1 MNFKTRDLL
10 IVFALLAASA
20 TASAATS
27 SAIQTIDQIAAV
39 VNDEVITRQEL
50 ERRYL
55 EITEQMRSQKIQLPP
70 RKLLEQQLL
79 DRMITE
85 LALLQFAKNS
95 GIRVDPV
102 QVERAIQRI
111 AQQNKLTVEQLRVAL
126 ERDGVNYERF
136 RDNIRNEILLT
147 RTRERQVENK
157 LTVSDAEIEGYL
169 QSQSALGKDEEF
181 NLSHILVTV
190 PENASPE
197 QIQSRKARAEDIL
210 DQLNKGGDFAQL
222 SASYSDAPNALQG
235 GGLGWKTSGQIP
247 ALFLDSLRSLKAG
260 ETGPLLKSA
269 NGFHIIKLNEKRGK
283 DVSTVITQTRVR
295 HILIK
300 PSELT
305 SESDAK
311 NRLLQIR
318 ERIEQGGAKFEDLAR
333 QYSED
338 IGSSTKGGELSWVSP
353 GDLVPEFQKAMDEL
367 KPGEL
372 SQPAQTP
379 FGWHLIQVL
388 ERRQQDVT
396 EERQRM
402 LARQN
407 IRERKADEAFQEWV
421 RQVRDQSYV
430 ELRPLD

>member
-1 MNFKTRDLL
+1 MNSR
-10 IVFALLAASA
+10 ISNLLASILMAIA
-20 TASAATS
+20 GTTAAAP
-27 SAIQTIDQIAAV
+27 AVQPIDQIAAV

-50 ERRYL
+50 ERRYQ
-55 EITEQMRSQKIQLPP
+55 EITRQMRGQNMQLPP
-70 RKLLEQQLL
+70 RKLLEQQLME
-79 DRMITE
+79 RMITE

-102 QVERAIQRI
+102 QVERAVQRI
-111 AQQNKLTVEQLRVAL
+111 AEQNKLTVDQLRTAL
-126 ERDGVNYERF
+126 EQDGVNFDRF
-136 RDNIRNEILLT
+136 RENIRNEILMV
-147 RTRERQVENK
+147 RTRERQVDNK

-169 QSQSALGKDEEF
+169 QTQSAQGKDEEF

-197 QIQSRKARAEDIL
+197 QIQARKARAEDIL
-210 DQLNKGGDFAQL
+210 NQLNKGGDFAQL

-235 GGLGWKTSGQIP
+235 GSLGWKASGQIP
-247 ALFLDSLRSLKAG
+247 ALYVESLRNLKPG
-260 ETGPLLKSA
+260 ETAPLLKSA
-269 NGFHIIKLNEKRGK
+269 NGFHIVKLNEKRGK
-283 DVSTVITQTRVR
+283 DVTTVITQTRVR

-311 NRLLQIR
+311 TRLQQIR
-318 ERIEQGGAKFEDLAR
+318 ERVEQGGAKFEDLAR

-338 IGSSTKGGELSWVSP
+338 LGSGAKGGELNWVNP
-353 GDLVPEFQKAMDEL
+353 GDLVPEFQKAMDAL

-372 SQPAQTP
+372 SQPVQSP

-396 EERQRM
+396 EERQR
-402 LARQN
+402 LQARQN
-407 IRERKADEAFQEWV
+407 IRDRKSEEAFQEWV
-421 RQVRDQSYV
+421 RQVRDQAYV

>member
-1 MNFKTRDLL
+1 MNSRISNL
-10 IVFALLAASA
+10 FASILMAIAGA
-20 TASAATS
+20 TAAAP
-27 SAIQTIDQIAAV
+27 AVQTIDQIAAV

-50 ERRYL
+50 ERRYQ
-55 EITEQMRSQKIQLPP
+55 EITQQMRGQNIQLPP
-70 RKLLEQQLL
+70 RKLLEQQLME
-79 DRMITE
+79 RMITE

-102 QVERAIQRI
+102 QVERAVQRI
-111 AQQNKLTVEQLRVAL
+111 AEQNKLTVDQLRTAL
-126 ERDGVNYERF
+126 EQDGVNFDRF
-136 RDNIRNEILLT
+136 RENIRNEILLA
-147 RTRERQVENK
+147 RTRERQVDNR

-169 QSQSALGKDEEF
+169 QTQSAQGKDEEF

-197 QIQSRKARAEDIL
+197 QIQARKARAEDIL
-210 DQLNKGGDFAQL
+210 NQLNKGGDFAQL

-235 GGLGWKTSGQIP
+235 GGLGWKASGQIP
-247 ALFLDSLRSLKAG
+247 ALYVESLRNLRPG
-260 ETGPLLKSA
+260 ETAPLLKSA
-269 NGFHIIKLNEKRGK
+269 NGFHIVKLNEKRGK
-283 DVSTVITQTRVR
+283 DTTTVITQTRVR

-311 NRLLQIR
+311 TRLLQIR
-318 ERIEQGGAKFEDLAR
+318 ERLEQGGAKFEDLAR

-338 IGSSTKGGELSWVSP
+338 LGSGAKGGELNWVNP
-353 GDLVPEFQKAMDEL
+353 GDLVPEFQKAMDAL

-372 SQPAQTP
+372 SQPVQSP

-396 EERQRM
+396 EERQR
-402 LARQN
+402 LQARQN
-407 IRERKADEAFQEWV
+407 IRDRKSEEAFQEWV
-421 RQVRDQSYV
+421 RQVRDQAYV

>member
-1 MNFKTRDLL
+1 MFV
-10 IVFALLAASA
+10 IALMAASG
-20 TASAATS
+20 ASFAAP
-27 SAIQTIDQIAAV
+27 AIQPIDQIAAV

-50 ERRYL
+50 ERRYQ
-55 EITEQMRSQKIQLPP
+55 EITRQMRGQNIQLPP
-70 RKLLEQQLL
+70 RKLLEQQLME
-79 DRMITE
+79 RMITE

-102 QVERAIQRI
+102 QVERAVQRI
-111 AQQNKLTVEQLRVAL
+111 AEQNKLTVDQLRVAL
-126 ERDGVNYERF
+126 EQDGVNFDRF
-136 RDNIRNEILLT
+136 RENIRNEILLA
-147 RTRERQVENK
+147 RTRERQVDNR

-169 QSQSALGKDEEF
+169 QTQSAQGRDEEF
-181 NLSHILVTV
+181 NLSHILITV

-197 QIQSRKARAEDIL
+197 QIQARKARAEDIL
-210 DQLNKGGDFAQL
+210 NQLNKGGDFAQL

-235 GGLGWKTSGQIP
+235 GGLGWKASGQIP
-247 ALFLDSLRSLKAG
+247 ALYVESLRNLKPG
-260 ETGPLLKSA
+260 ETAPLLKSA
-269 NGFHIIKLNEKRGK
+269 NGFHIVKLNEKRGK
-283 DVSTVITQTRVR
+283 DVTTVITQTRVR

-305 SESDAK
+305 SESDAR

-318 ERIEQGGAKFEDLAR
+318 ERVEQGGAKFEDLAR

-338 IGSSTKGGELSWVSP
+338 LGSGAKGGELNWVSP
-353 GDLVPEFQKAMDEL
+353 GDLVPEFQKAMDAL

-372 SQPAQTP
+372 SQPVQSP

-396 EERQRM
+396 EERQR
-402 LARQN
+402 LQARQN
-407 IRERKADEAFQEWV
+407 IRDRKSEEAFQEWV
-421 RQVRDQSYV
+421 RQVRDQAYV

>member
-1 MNFKTRDLL
+1 MNSR
-10 IVFALLAASA
+10 ISNLLASILMAIA
-20 TASAATS
+20 GTTAAAP
-27 SAIQTIDQIAAV
+27 AVQPIDQIAAV

-50 ERRYL
+50 ERRYQ
-55 EITEQMRSQKIQLPP
+55 EITRQMRGQNMQLPP
-70 RKLLEQQLL
+70 RKLLEQQLME
-79 DRMITE
+79 RMITE

-102 QVERAIQRI
+102 QVERAVQRI
-111 AQQNKLTVEQLRVAL
+111 AEQNKLTVDQLRTAL
-126 ERDGVNYERF
+126 EQDGVNFDRF
-136 RDNIRNEILLT
+136 RENIRNEILMA
-147 RTRERQVENK
+147 RTRERQVDNK

-169 QSQSALGKDEEF
+169 QTQSAQGKDEEF

-197 QIQSRKARAEDIL
+197 QIQARKARAEDIL
-210 DQLNKGGDFAQL
+210 NQLNKGGDFAQL

-235 GGLGWKTSGQIP
+235 GSLGWKASGQIP
-247 ALFLDSLRSLKAG
+247 ALYVESLRNLKPG
-260 ETGPLLKSA
+260 ETAPLLKSA
-269 NGFHIIKLNEKRGK
+269 NGFHIVKLNEKRGK
-283 DVSTVITQTRVR
+283 DVTTVITQTRVR

-311 NRLLQIR
+311 TRLQQIR
-318 ERIEQGGAKFEDLAR
+318 ERVEQGGAKFEDLAR

-338 IGSSTKGGELSWVSP
+338 LGSGAKGGELNWVNP
-353 GDLVPEFQKAMDEL
+353 GDLVPEFQKAMDAL

-372 SQPAQTP
+372 SQPVQSP

-396 EERQRM
+396 EERQR
-402 LARQN
+402 LQARQN
-407 IRERKADEAFQEWV
+407 IRDRKSEEAFQEWV
-421 RQVRDQSYV
+421 RQVRDQAYV

>member
-1 MNFKTRDLL
+1 MNSR
-10 IVFALLAASA
+10 ISNLLASILMAIA
-20 TASAATS
+20 GTTAAAP
-27 SAIQTIDQIAAV
+27 AVQPIDQIAAV

-50 ERRYL
+50 ERRYQ
-55 EITEQMRSQKIQLPP
+55 EITQQMRGQNIQLPP
-70 RKLLEQQLL
+70 RKLLEQQLME
-79 DRMITE
+79 RMITE

-102 QVERAIQRI
+102 QVERAVQRI
-111 AQQNKLTVEQLRVAL
+111 AEQNKLTVDQLRTAL
-126 ERDGVNYERF
+126 EQDGVNFDRF
-136 RDNIRNEILLT
+136 RENIRNEILMA
-147 RTRERQVENK
+147 RTRERQVDNK

-169 QSQSALGKDEEF
+169 QTQSAQGKDEEF

-197 QIQSRKARAEDIL
+197 QIQARKARAEDIL
-210 DQLNKGGDFAQL
+210 NQLNKGGDFAQL

-235 GGLGWKTSGQIP
+235 GSLGWKASGQIP
-247 ALFLDSLRSLKAG
+247 ALYVESLRNLKPG
-260 ETGPLLKSA
+260 ETAPLLKSA
-269 NGFHIIKLNEKRGK
+269 NGFHIVKLNEKRGK
-283 DVSTVITQTRVR
+283 DVTTVITQTRVR

-311 NRLLQIR
+311 TRLQQIR
-318 ERIEQGGAKFEDLAR
+318 ERVEQGGAKFEDLAR

-338 IGSSTKGGELSWVSP
+338 LGSGAKGGELNWVNP
-353 GDLVPEFQKAMDEL
+353 GDLVPEFQKAMDAL

-372 SQPAQTP
+372 SQPVQSP

-396 EERQRM
+396 EERQR
-402 LARQN
+402 LQARQN
-407 IRERKADEAFQEWV
+407 IRDRKSEEAFQEWV
-421 RQVRDQSYV
+421 RQVRDQAYV

>member
-1 MNFKTRDLL
+1 MNSR
-10 IVFALLAASA
+10 ISNLLASILMAIAGA
-20 TASAATS
+20 TAAAP
-27 SAIQTIDQIAAV
+27 AVQTIDQIAAV

-50 ERRYL
+50 ERRYQ
-55 EITEQMRSQKIQLPP
+55 EITQQMRGQNIQLPP
-70 RKLLEQQLL
+70 RKLLEQQLME
-79 DRMITE
+79 RMITE

-102 QVERAIQRI
+102 QVERAVQRI
-111 AQQNKLTVEQLRVAL
+111 AEQNKLTVDQLRTAL
-126 ERDGVNYERF
+126 EQDGVNFDRF
-136 RDNIRNEILLT
+136 RENIRNEILLA
-147 RTRERQVENK
+147 RTRERQVDNR

-169 QSQSALGKDEEF
+169 QTQSAQGKDEEF

-197 QIQSRKARAEDIL
+197 QIQARKARAEDIL
-210 DQLNKGGDFAQL
+210 NQLNKGGDFAQL

-235 GGLGWKTSGQIP
+235 GGLGWKASGQIP
-247 ALFLDSLRSLKAG
+247 ALYVESLRNLKPG
-260 ETGPLLKSA
+260 ETAPLLKSA
-269 NGFHIIKLNEKRGK
+269 NGFHIVKLNEKRGK
-283 DVSTVITQTRVR
+283 DTTTVITQTRVR

-311 NRLLQIR
+311 TRLLQIR
-318 ERIEQGGAKFEDLAR
+318 ERLEQGGAKFEDLAR

-338 IGSSTKGGELSWVSP
+338 LGSGAKGGELNWVNP
-353 GDLVPEFQKAMDEL
+353 GDLVPEFQKAMDVL

-372 SQPAQTP
+372 SQPVQSP

-396 EERQRM
+396 EERQR
-402 LARQN
+402 LQARQN
-407 IRERKADEAFQEWV
+407 IRDRKSEEAFQEWV
-421 RQVRDQSYV
+421 RQVRDQAYV

>member
-1 MNFKTRDLL
+1 MNSRTLKLL
-10 IVFALLAASA
+10 AIALLA
-20 TASAATS
+20 TATS
-27 SAIQTIDQIAAV
+27 VMAAPAIQTIDQIAAV

-50 ERRYL
+50 EKRYQ
-55 EITEQMRSQKIQLPP
+55 EITQQMRGQNIQLPP
-70 RKLLEQQLL
+70 RKLLEQQLME
-79 DRMITE
+79 RMITE

-102 QVERAIQRI
+102 QVERAVQRI
-111 AQQNKLTVEQLRVAL
+111 AEQNKLTVDQLREAL
-126 ERDGVNYERF
+126 EKDGMNFDRF
-136 RDNIRNEILLT
+136 RENIRNEILLA
-147 RTRERQVENK
+147 RTRERQVDNK

-169 QSQSALGKDEEF
+169 QTQSAQGKDEEF

-190 PENASPE
+190 QENASPE
-197 QIQSRKARAEDIL
+197 QIQARKARAEDIL
-210 DQLNKGGDFAQL
+210 SQLSKGGDFAQL

-247 ALFLDSLRSLKAG
+247 ALYLDSLRNLKPG
-260 ETGPLLKSA
+260 ETAPLLKSA
-269 NGFHIIKLNEKRGK
+269 NGFHIVKLNEKRGK
-283 DVSTVITQTRVR
+283 DSTTVITQTRVR

-311 NRLLQIR
+311 TRLQQIR
-318 ERIEQGGAKFEDLAR
+318 ERVEQGGAKFEDLAR

-338 IGSSTKGGELSWVSP
+338 LGSGSKGGELNWVNP
-353 GDLVPEFQKAMDEL
+353 GDLVPEFQKAMDAL

-372 SQPAQTP
+372 SQPVQSP

-396 EERQRM
+396 EERQR
-402 LARQN
+402 LQARQN
-407 IRERKADEAFQEWV
+407 IRDRKSEEAFQEWV
-421 RQVRDQSYV
+421 RQVRDQAYV

>member
-1 MNFKTRDLL
+1 MNSR
-10 IVFALLAASA
+10 ISNLLASILMAIAGA
-20 TASAATS
+20 TAAAP
-27 SAIQTIDQIAAV
+27 AIQTIDQIAAV

-50 ERRYL
+50 ERRYQ
-55 EITEQMRSQKIQLPP
+55 EITQQMRGQNIQLPP
-70 RKLLEQQLL
+70 RKLLEQQLME
-79 DRMITE
+79 RMITE

-102 QVERAIQRI
+102 QVERAVQRI
-111 AQQNKLTVEQLRVAL
+111 AEQNKLTVDQLRTAL
-126 ERDGVNYERF
+126 EQDGVNFDRF
-136 RDNIRNEILLT
+136 RENIRNEILLA
-147 RTRERQVENK
+147 RTRERQVDNR

-169 QSQSALGKDEEF
+169 QTQSAQGKDEEF

-197 QIQSRKARAEDIL
+197 QIQARKARAEDIL
-210 DQLNKGGDFAQL
+210 NQLNKGGDFAQL

-235 GGLGWKTSGQIP
+235 GGLGWKASGQIP
-247 ALFLDSLRSLKAG
+247 ALYVESLRNLKPG
-260 ETGPLLKSA
+260 ETAPLLKSA
-269 NGFHIIKLNEKRGK
+269 NGFHIVKLNEKRGK
-283 DVSTVITQTRVR
+283 DTTTVITQTRVR

-311 NRLLQIR
+311 TRLLQIR
-318 ERIEQGGAKFEDLAR
+318 ERLEQGGAKFEELAR

-338 IGSSTKGGELSWVSP
+338 LGSGAKGGELNWVNP
-353 GDLVPEFQKAMDEL
+353 GDLVPEFQKAMDVL

-372 SQPAQTP
+372 SQPVQSP

-396 EERQRM
+396 EERQR
-402 LARQN
+402 LQARQN
-407 IRERKADEAFQEWV
+407 IRDRKSEEAFQEWV
-421 RQVRDQSYV
+421 RQVRDQAYV

>member
-1 MNFKTRDLL
+1 MNSR
-10 IVFALLAASA
+10 ISNLLASILMAIAGA
-20 TASAATS
+20 TAAAP
-27 SAIQTIDQIAAV
+27 AIQTIDQIAAV

-50 ERRYL
+50 ERRYQ
-55 EITEQMRSQKIQLPP
+55 EITQQMRGQNIQLPP
-70 RKLLEQQLL
+70 RKLLEQQLME
-79 DRMITE
+79 RMITE

-102 QVERAIQRI
+102 QVERAVQRI
-111 AQQNKLTVEQLRVAL
+111 AEQNKLTVDQLRTAL
-126 ERDGVNYERF
+126 EQDGVNFDRF
-136 RDNIRNEILLT
+136 RENIRNEILLA
-147 RTRERQVENK
+147 RTRERQVDNR

-169 QSQSALGKDEEF
+169 QTQSAQGKDEEF

-197 QIQSRKARAEDIL
+197 QIQARKARAEDIL
-210 DQLNKGGDFAQL
+210 NQLNKGGDFAQL

-235 GGLGWKTSGQIP
+235 GGLGWKASGQIP
-247 ALFLDSLRSLKAG
+247 ALYVESLRNLKPG
-260 ETGPLLKSA
+260 ETAPLLKSA
-269 NGFHIIKLNEKRGK
+269 NGFHIVKLNEKRGK
-283 DVSTVITQTRVR
+283 DTTTVITQTRVR

-311 NRLLQIR
+311 TRLLQIR
-318 ERIEQGGAKFEDLAR
+318 ERLEQGGAKFEDLAR

-338 IGSSTKGGELSWVSP
+338 LGSGAKGGELNWVNP
-353 GDLVPEFQKAMDEL
+353 GDLVPEFQKAMDVL

-372 SQPAQTP
+372 SQPVQSP

-396 EERQRM
+396 EERQR
-402 LARQN
+402 LQARQN
-407 IRERKADEAFQEWV
+407 IRDRKSEEAFQEWV
-421 RQVRDQSYV
+421 RQVRDQAYV

>member
-1 MNFKTRDLL
+1 MNSRTLKLL
-10 IVFALLAASA
+10 AVALLAA
-20 TASAATS
+20 ATS
-27 SAIQTIDQIAAV
+27 VMAAPAIQTIDQIAAV

-50 ERRYL
+50 EKRYQ
-55 EITEQMRSQKIQLPP
+55 EITQQMRGQNIQLPP
-70 RKLLEQQLL
+70 RKLLEQQLME
-79 DRMITE
+79 RMITE

-102 QVERAIQRI
+102 QIERAVQRI
-111 AQQNKLTVEQLRVAL
+111 AEQNRLTVEQLREAL
-126 ERDGVNYERF
+126 EKDGMNFDRF
-136 RDNIRNEILLT
+136 RENIRNEILLA
-147 RTRERQVENK
+147 RTRERQVDNK

-169 QSQSALGKDEEF
+169 QTQSAQGKDEEF

-190 PENASPE
+190 QENASPE
-197 QIQSRKARAEDIL
+197 QIQARKARAEDIL
-210 DQLNKGGDFAQL
+210 SQLNKGGDFAQL

-247 ALFLDSLRSLKAG
+247 ALYLDSLRNLKPG
-260 ETGPLLKSA
+260 ETAPLLKSA
-269 NGFHIIKLNEKRGK
+269 NGFHIVKLNERRGK
-283 DVSTVITQTRVR
+283 DSTTVITQTRVR

-311 NRLLQIR
+311 TRLQQIR
-318 ERIEQGGAKFEDLAR
+318 ERVEQGGAKFEDLAR

-338 IGSSTKGGELSWVSP
+338 LGSGSKGGELNWVNP
-353 GDLVPEFQKAMDEL
+353 GDLVPEFQKAMDAL

-372 SQPAQTP
+372 SQPVQSP

-396 EERQRM
+396 EERQR
-402 LARQN
+402 LQARQN
-407 IRERKADEAFQEWV
+407 IRDRKSEEAFQEWV
-421 RQVRDQSYV
+421 RQVRDQAYV

>member
-1 MNFKTRDLL
+1 MNSRTLKLL
-10 IVFALLAASA
+10 AIALLA
-20 TASAATS
+20 TATS
-27 SAIQTIDQIAAV
+27 VMAAPAIQTIDQIAAV

-50 ERRYL
+50 EKRYQ
-55 EITEQMRSQKIQLPP
+55 EITQQMRGQNIQLPP
-70 RKLLEQQLL
+70 RKLLEQQLME
-79 DRMITE
+79 RMITE

-102 QVERAIQRI
+102 QVERAVQRI
-111 AQQNKLTVEQLRVAL
+111 AEQNKLTVDQLREAL
-126 ERDGVNYERF
+126 EKDGMNFDRF
-136 RDNIRNEILLT
+136 RENIRNEILLA
-147 RTRERQVENK
+147 RTRERQVDNK

-169 QSQSALGKDEEF
+169 QTQSAQGKDEEF

-190 PENASPE
+190 QENASPE
-197 QIQSRKARAEDIL
+197 QIQARKARAEDIL
-210 DQLNKGGDFAQL
+210 SQLNKGGDFAQL

-247 ALFLDSLRSLKAG
+247 ALYLDSLRNLKPG
-260 ETGPLLKSA
+260 ETAPLLKSA
-269 NGFHIIKLNEKRGK
+269 NGFHIVKLNEKRGK
-283 DVSTVITQTRVR
+283 DSTTVITQTRVR

-311 NRLLQIR
+311 TRLQQIR
-318 ERIEQGGAKFEDLAR
+318 ERVEQGGAKFEDLAR

-338 IGSSTKGGELSWVSP
+338 LGSGSKGGELNWVNP
-353 GDLVPEFQKAMDEL
+353 GDLVPEFQKAMDAL

-372 SQPAQTP
+372 SQPVQSP

-396 EERQRM
+396 EERQR
-402 LARQN
+402 LQARQN
-407 IRERKADEAFQEWV
+407 IRDRKSEEAFQEWV
-421 RQVRDQSYV
+421 RQVRDQAYV